1 MKFKE
6 GSNKNKN
13 KMIEIEKNVLEKTS
27 HELSD
32 KHFGYFFTITW
43 VFNRHS
49 FNEYTLIIYMGYLH
63 IPWTLFNICNPFT

>member
-32 KHFGYFFTITW
+32 KHFWLFF
-43 VFNRHS
+43 
-49 FNEYTLIIYMGYLH
+49 YYH
-63 IPWTLFNICNPFT
+63 I

>member
-27 HELSD
+27 HQLSD
-32 KHFGYFFTITW
+32 KHFGYFFYY
-43 VFNRHS
+43 HMS
-49 FNEYTLIIYMGYLH
+49 F
-63 IPWTLFNICNPFT
+63 